1 MPWIFVAFFALAATF
16 FKLGAISVM
25 VKMLMYGL
33 TLAIFLITIL
43 VIALVWQKISSRN
56 AP

>member
-16 FKLGAISVM
+16 FKLGAVSVM

-33 TLAIFLITIL
+33 TLAIFLIAIL
-43 VIALVWQKISSRN
+43 VIALAWRKIFPTN